1 MLKKTGDIVERKKGE
16 GRTYSGAWYFVMFS
30 KK

>member
-1 MLKKTGDIVERKKGE
+1 MLKKTGDIVEMKGE
-16 GRTYSGAWYFVMFS
+16 GRTYSGAWYFVVFS